1 MTRYRHDLPNGKDRL
16 FLLDGGLETTLVFN
30 EGMELPAF
38 AAYPL
43 LSEPAGR
50 KRLREYY
57 AAYAG
62 IAARS
67 GAGFILEG
75 IGWRANRDWGAQLG
89 HDSDA
94 LAVFNRQSIALL
106 EELRTNLETPAMPMV
121 ISGCI
126 GPRGDGYV
134 ADTAMTV
141 LEARDYHGEQIEVYA
156 GTAADQVTAM
166 TMTNAEEAAGIA
178 LAARQMRIPS
188 AISFTV
194 ETDGKLPTG
203 QSLKD
208 AIAFVD
214 DRSGKA
220 PAYYMLNCAHPDH
233 FEDVLEPGADWIQR
247 LKGLR
252 ANSSRMSHAE
262 LDQSTEL
269 DAGDPVEL
277 GSLYAGIR
285 RRFPNFTILGGC
297 CGTDERHVG
306 AIAGACCPH
315 HANAA

>member
-1 MTRYRHDLPNGKDRL
+1 MTKYRHDLPNGKDRL

-43 LSEPAGR
+43 LADQAGR
-50 KRLREYY
+50 KRLRDYY
-57 AAYAG
+57 TAYAG

-94 LAVFNRQSIALL
+94 LAVFNRESIRLL
-106 EELRTNLETPAMPMV
+106 EELRTELETPAMPMV
-121 ISGCI
+121 ISGCV

-134 ADTAMTV
+134 AGTAMTV
-141 LEARDYHGEQIEVYA
+141 AEAKDYHGEQIATYA
-156 GTAADQVTAM
+156 ATAADQVTAM
-166 TMTNAEEAAGIA
+166 TMTSAEEAAGIA
-178 LAARQMRIPS
+178 LAARLLRMPS

-194 ETDGKLPTG
+194 ETDGNLPTG
-203 QSLKD
+203 QNLKD

-214 DRSGKA
+214 DRAGKA
-220 PAYYMLNCAHPDH
+220 PAYYMINCAHPDH
-233 FEDVLEPGADWIQR
+233 FAHVLEPEAAWMER
-247 LKGLR
+247 LRGLR

-262 LDQSTEL
+262 LDESTEL
-269 DAGDPVEL
+269 DDGNPVEL
-277 GSLYAGIR
+277 GNLYAGIR
-285 RRFPNFTILGGC
+285 SRFPNFTVLGGC

-306 AIAGACCPH
+306 AIAGACCLH